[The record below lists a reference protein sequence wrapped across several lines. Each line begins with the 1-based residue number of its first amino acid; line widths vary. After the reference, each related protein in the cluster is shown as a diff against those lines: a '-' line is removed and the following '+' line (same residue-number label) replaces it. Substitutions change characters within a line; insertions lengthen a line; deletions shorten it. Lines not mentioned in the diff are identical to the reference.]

1 MAISGVPLGP
11 ALVTPALPSHDRRAT
26 AVTLCA
32 CEAKSDLS
40 GRDGGVVLL
49 DGWQHSGGASSA
61 RRALG
66 VRRRLRRYA
75 VATIVA
81 GSAAAS
87 VIAVVVEARP
97 RGLAGSF
104 GAAAVRT
111 AKPPARDAATRLTAG
126 AWSYFADPRIVAD
139 ARSMHVYYTGV
150 ATMSGHVKVV
160 RYDARSRTTETVSV
174 GRTGGDDHNNPAF
187 HLRRDGK
194 LTAFFSPHSGRL
206 LPRDRRSAMYYRTT
220 VKAGDIARWTRRRTV
235 PVNAPGGLGYT
246 YPNPLRIADGVFLAW
261 RGGGW
266 LPTYSVRESGGRW
279 SRAREIARGPAG
291 QRPYA
296 KYASAGPGR
305 RIAHIAYTERHPVSG
320 ATGVHYLRYQHGSGL
335 YRADGSWV
343 GGRSAMPVPSR
354 AGDTVEAYNDE
365 VGSSWA
371 MDVADDH
378 GRPVIVYAQGVDGRP
393 IRTYRYARYDGKR
406 WTAHTITTAS
416 EAPWHQFEGGHF
428 EIGGVVLDHED
439 PSTVVLSRVEGATA
453 VVQEWTTPDGGT
465 TWMQVRRLSPAGRNC
480 FRPAVSRG
488 DGTESKLVGFICGRL
503 DHWTDFDTDLYVR
516 YITARG

>member
-1 MAISGVPLGP
+1 MPDVRARPRWDRRAMAISGVPLGP
-11 ALVTPALPSHDRRAT
+11 AP
-26 AVTLCA
+26 
-32 CEAKSDLS
+32 
-40 GRDGGVVLL
+40 VLF
-49 DGWQHSGGASSA
+49 DGWQHGGGGSPA
-61 RRALG
+61 RRAPG
-66 VRRRLRRYA
+66 VRRRLRRCA
-75 VATIVA
+75 VAATVAAIVA
-81 GSAAAS
+81 GDAAAS
-87 VIAVVVEARP
+87 VVVEARR

-104 GAAAVRT
+104 GAAAVPT
-111 AKPPARDAATRLTAG
+111 ATPAGDAAARLSAG

-160 RYDARSRTTETVSV
+160 RYDARSGATEVVSV
-174 GRTGGDDHNNPAF
+174 GQTGGDDHNNPAF
-187 HLRRDGK
+187 YLRRDGR

-279 SRAREIARGPAG
+279 GRAREIARGPAG

-296 KYASAGPGR
+296 KYASAGPAR
-305 RIAHIAYTERHPVSG
+305 RSAHIAYTERHPVSG
-320 ATGVHYLRYQHGSGL
+320 ATGVHYLGYRHRSGL
-335 YRADGSWV
+335 YRADGRWV

-354 AGDTVEAYNDE
+354 AGDTVEAYSDE
-365 VGSSWA
+365 MGSSWA
-371 MDVADDH
+371 MDVGDDH
-378 GRPVIVYAQGVDGRP
+378 GRPVIVYARGVDGRP
-393 IRTYRYARYDGKR
+393 VMTYRYARYDGKR

-416 EAPWHQFEGGHF
+416 DAPWHQFGGGHF
-428 EIGGVVLDHED
+428 ETGGVVLDHED

-488 DGTESKLVGFICGRL
+488 DGPESKLVGFICGRL